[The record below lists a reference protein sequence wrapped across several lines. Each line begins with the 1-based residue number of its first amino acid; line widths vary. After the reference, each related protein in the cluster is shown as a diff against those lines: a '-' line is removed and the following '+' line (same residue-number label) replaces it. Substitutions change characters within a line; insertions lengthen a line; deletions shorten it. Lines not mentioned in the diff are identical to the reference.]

1 MNSDWPAIPCGLVAR
16 SFFNDTFK
24 LFYNL
29 NETKILIPI
38 DESGIAWKSDIENSF
53 RNINDNEI
61 KELNLTQNITK
72 TKITDYTQVQW
83 LDMSNGNKNY
93 Y

>member
-24 LFYNL
+24 LYKSTY
-29 NETKILIPI
+29 TKILIPI

-53 RNINDNEI
+53 RNINDDEI
-61 KELNLTQNITK
+61 KELNEQRIHENCQIF
-72 TKITDYTQVQW
+72 
-83 LDMSNGNKNY
+83 NKSLQEKS
-93 Y
+93 